1 MGSASANSSFLVT
14 PIRPSTTST
23 PISVSAP
30 TSDTDSS
37 TSNSAAVP
45 PLGVIDLGEMER
57 TLMKMDTKGVR
68 DTTTATVITI
78 EPDMRRMKTWRRR
91 KSKGRGI
98 AVVDQEGL

>member
-1 MGSASANSSFLVT
+1 
-14 PIRPSTTST
+14 
-23 PISVSAP
+23 
-30 TSDTDSS
+30 
-37 TSNSAAVP
+37 
-45 PLGVIDLGEMER
+45 MER